1 MASQLGSSGTSVVDN
16 NALVFQNPLFLHPS
30 DGPSTLCIQEKLTGS
45 QNYRS
50 RRRTFEIW
58 LSTKRKL
65 GFIKGISIA
74 KSMMF
79 VGTAFEIWQQLE
91 KRFALSNVSRKYKL
105 NRETY
110 DIVQQ
115 GHLISDYY
123 TRMKCVWEKLDS
135 MNELSTLVNITP
147 EITAFLAAI
156 HTQKEEQKLF
166 YVKTACS
173 LLQQEESQR
182 DMFSSSLAGD
192 STALYSNSDT
202 KDKCGICRYKWHP
215 PEKCLEKVGYPTW
228 Q

>member
-1 MASQLGSSGTSVVDN
+1 MSSV
-16 NALVFQNPLFLHPS
+16 
-30 DGPSTLCIQEKLTGS
+30 CE
-45 QNYRS
+45 
-50 RRRTFEIW
+50 
-58 LSTKRKL
+58 
-65 GFIKGISIA
+65 SIA

-79 VGTAFEIWQQLE
+79 VGTAFEICQQLE
-91 KRFALSNVSRKYKL
+91 KRFALSNGSRKYKL

-110 DIVQQ
+110 DIMQQ

-166 YVKTACS
+166 QFLNGLDDHFSAQKSYLLLGTPFPSVKTACS

-182 DMFSSSLAGD
+182 DMFSSSLVGD